1 MQLGCKHPKSTKQ
14 RRRPSPAIGYSPAIG
29 KGTGNLV
36 LPAGHNER
44 KTLALGRQAT
54 EAESSQG
61 HRYSIQGETLEMSP
75 PRGIDQKLVHLAD
88 AAIAALRPALL
99 VVVFRVLV
107 VDVAILPTLFLNHTH
122 TIHVVVMGHHR
133 GQQDTHCGHPQ
144 TEHV

>member
-1 MQLGCKHPKSTKQ
+1 MQLGCKHLKSTKQ

-29 KGTGNLV
+29 KGTGNPV

-54 EAESSQG
+54 EAGRSKR
-61 HRYSIQGETLEMSP
+61 HRSNIQGDTLEVFSP
-75 PRGIDQKLVHLAD
+75 RRIDHKLVHLAD

-99 VVVFRVLV
+99 IVVFRVLV

-144 TEHV
+144 TEQV